1 MHRRSRL
8 ASSAE
13 RHRLLRDW
21 IDRGAEMVRVDD
33 TPDFLLPL
41 ISALRHAQP
50 NQFSINDLPADEIA
64 DRQAAV
70 LILLGGQGPNGI
82 EVVMIQRASGLRDH
96 PGEISFPGGS
106 WEQGD
111 TSPVDTAARGSGG
124 NRRRP
129 CRGYL
134 LASSTPSSTPVCS
147 SVRPDSTSAQSSD
160 TGTSPAS
167 SRRPTPPKLSGRSP
181 SLSTNSPSRADG
193 WSTPSRA
200 GVARVHVWTAAS
212 CCGATPPRY

>member
-1 MHRRSRL
+1 MTM

-13 RHRLLRDW
+13 RRRLLRDW

-50 NQFSINDLPADEIA
+50 NQLSINDPPADEIA

-70 LILLGGQGPNGI
+70 LILLGGQRPNGI

-111 TSPVDTAARGSGG
+111 TSPVDTALREAAEETGVDPAGVTPLLLLPRLFIRASGFDVSAVV
-124 NRRRP
+124 
-129 CRGYL
+129 GYWHQPSL
-134 LASSTPSSTPVCS
+134 LAATDPAETERAFSIALHELAQPRRWLEYAVAGWRGPST
-147 SVRPDSTSAQSSD
+147 R
-160 TGTSPAS
+160 
-167 SRRPTPPKLSGRSP
+167 L
-181 SLSTNSPSRADG
+181 DG
-193 WSTPSRA
+193 GALLW
-200 GVARVHVWTAAS
+200 GYTAEVLMFMS
-212 CCGATPPRY
+212 NNI